1 MEYIYVSKV
10 SVNIGNQKISVD
22 YLYNKNFAFLDL
34 LEYLAYL
41 FPKFEICQCF
51 KFRFKQNTNKYKN
64 QYIDIPNDSLIQDFS
79 KYLKDLYLDDS
90 KKYCLEHKSKNYF
103 KYSKTKLISSFEDS
117 ISKLEYINKKRKN
130 EINLLEKDK
139 LIYTNEINDLKQ
151 KKDIKEFKNF
161 YEEKKNIL
169 KLEINKLQNEI
180 KQSKDKR
187 ILEKSI
193 NGILDKINLLSANEF
208 NLKEN
213 NNLIE
218 VDKISNKIKD
228 NQKFMKI
235 KPKEFYDI
243 IFHIDSIK
251 DVNKGWKI
259 EFNEKTKEN
268 YESFKNK
275 KMIKIGLIGNSN
287 KGKSFLL
294 SKLCKINLPSG
305 TNIRTEGLSIKYP
318 MLEHFK
324 DREIVILDSK
334 GFETPVLNLDNQNYM
349 VDNNIKE
356 FVEKS
361 REKLITEIFLQNYII
376 NNSDIPIVV
385 VGILTYSEQK
395 LLMRIKTEI
404 KTSKINIPLFIIHN
418 LKEFTSVQQVQD
430 YINDFLLK
438 SATFNLEE
446 GYNIQTKTKTGT
458 YYYEPN
464 KDQKIFHLIYANED
478 SEAGKYYN
486 QFTLDFL
493 ENNFFNYTNL
503 KSFDVIE
510 TIKDGFFEL
519 SKDIIEE
526 TDEIIFKEMFD
537 DSNPEIIK
545 LKDEKEIIF
554 KRIETDEFGFYN
566 LKPNGFDPPYNF
578 YIEEDKAI
586 AKVEVP
592 GNFTIRSDIEYDR
605 EWDIIKLRG
614 QKNRDKEPY
623 YEKDGLYN
631 TRKYGNFSL
640 KILFRVENRILSNEM
655 PKIESKKGVCILKYN
670 LSKKQ
675 NRVDY
680 NYYEDEEI

>member
-1 MEYIYVSKV
+1 MENMYASKV
-10 SVNIGNQKISVD
+10 SVNIGNQKISLE
-22 YLYNKNFAFLDL
+22 YFYNKNFTFIDL

-64 QYIDIPNDSLIQDFS
+64 QYIDIPNDSLIYDFK
-79 KYLKDLYLDDS
+79 KYLNDLYLDDS

-117 ISKLEYINKKRKN
+117 IAKLEYINKKRKN
-130 EINLLEKDK
+130 EIDLLEKDK
-139 LIYTNEINDLKQ
+139 LIYTNEIFD
-151 KKDIKEFKNF
+151 
-161 YEEKKNIL
+161 
-169 KLEINKLQNEI
+169 
-180 KQSKDKR
+180 
-187 ILEKSI
+187 
-193 NGILDKINLLSANEF
+193 LDKINLLSANEF

-213 NNLIE
+213 NNFIE

-228 NQKFMKI
+228 NQKFMI
-235 KPKEFYDI
+235 INPKEFYDI

-251 DVNKGWKI
+251 NVNKGWKI

-275 KMIKIGLIGNSN
+275 KMIKIGLIGSSN

-305 TNIRTEGLSIKYP
+305 TNIKTEGLSIKYH
-318 MLEHFK
+318 MFGHFK
-324 DREIVILDSK
+324 DREIVLLDSK
-334 GFETPVLNLDNQNYM
+334 GFEAPVLNLDNQKYM

-356 FVEKS
+356 FIEKL

-418 LKEFTSVQQVQD
+418 LITFTSVQQVQD

-458 YYYEPN
+458 YYYETN

-493 ENNFFNYTNL
+493 ENNYYNYTDL
-503 KSFDVIE
+503 KSFDAIE
-510 TIKDGFFEL
+510 TIKERFFEL
-519 SKDIIEE
+519 SKNIIEE

-566 LKPNGFDPPYNF
+566 LKPNGFEPPYNF
-578 YIEEDKAI
+578 YIEKDKAI
-586 AKVEVP
+586 VKVEVP
-592 GNFTIRSDIEYDR
+592 GNFTIISDIEYDKDF
-605 EWDIIKLRG
+605 DIIKLTG
-614 QKNRDKEPY
+614 EKKRDKESY
-623 YEKDGLYN
+623 YEKDCLYN
-631 TRKYGNFSL
+631 SRKYGNFSL
-640 KILFRVENRILSNEM
+640 KIFFRVENKILSNEM

-670 LSKKQ
+670 LSEKQ
-675 NRVDY
+675 NRVAY